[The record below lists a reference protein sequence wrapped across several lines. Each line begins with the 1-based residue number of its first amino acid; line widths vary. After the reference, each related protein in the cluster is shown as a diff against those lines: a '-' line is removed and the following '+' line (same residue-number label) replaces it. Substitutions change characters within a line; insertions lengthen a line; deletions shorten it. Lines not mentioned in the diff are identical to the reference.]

1 VVVDVVGN
9 QSESSGKWLVL
20 PLWKLE
26 GGSREVGSSCFPKL
40 LLFGSASSS
49 TADVL
54 VVVGKLEVVDRSCLQ
69 FQATE
74 DPC

>member
-1 VVVDVVGN
+1 MVGN
-9 QSESSGKWLVL
+9 KSESSGKWLVL

-26 GGSREVGSSCFPKL
+26 EGSRGVGSSCFSKL
-40 LLFGSASSS
+40 LLLGSASSS

-69 FQATE
+69 VQVTE